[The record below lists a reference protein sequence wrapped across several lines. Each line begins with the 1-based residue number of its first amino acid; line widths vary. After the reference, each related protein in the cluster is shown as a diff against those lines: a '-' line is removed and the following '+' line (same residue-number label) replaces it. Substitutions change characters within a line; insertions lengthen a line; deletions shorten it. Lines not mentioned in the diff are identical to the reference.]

1 MHVHIVGGGIIGLA
15 SALYLRRAGAEVTV
29 VERGQLDDN
38 CSFGNAGLV
47 APSHFVPLASPGV
60 ISKGLRW
67 MLSSKSPFYIHPRLD
82 FDLIRWLW
90 LFFRSSRSPRVAEA
104 MPLLRD
110 FNMMSKELYAE
121 LASLPGMDFAFE
133 ANGLLMIYNTAKGE
147 AGELA
152 LAETA
157 RRLGLDVEVWDRDR
171 TAAAAGALA
180 ESVRGA
186 VYYADDA
193 HLHPARLMRQL
204 RRYLEGQGV
213 RFLLGE
219 EVRRF
224 ELADGRVRRLHTASG
239 RHIEVEEVVVA
250 AGAWTGRLLHPLGVR
265 LPMQGAKGYSVTL
278 TQPPQRPSL
287 PLILTEAK
295 VAITPM
301 GDELRIG
308 GTLELAGFDDR
319 INRPRVEGVMESIRP
334 YLPQLPLPDLA
345 KEEVWRGFRP
355 CTPDGLPYLGRLA
368 AAPNVTVAAGHAM
381 VGLSLGAATGKLVSE
396 LVTRQQPSLPLDMFR
411 PERFG

>member
-1 MHVHIVGGGIIGLA
+1 MHVHIIGGGIIGLA
-15 SALYLRRAGAEVTV
+15 SALYLRREGAEVTV
-29 VERGQLDDN
+29 VERGRLDDN

-60 ISKGLRW
+60 VSKGLRW
-67 MLSSKSPFYIHPRLD
+67 MLSSRSPFYIHPRLD

-121 LASLPGMDFAFE
+121 LAALPGMDFAFE
-133 ANGLLMIYNTAKGE
+133 ARGLLMVYHTAKGE

-157 RRLGLDVEVWDRDR
+157 RRLGLDVEVWDRDQ
-171 TAAAAGALA
+171 TAAVAGTLGAQ
-180 ESVRGA
+180 VRGA

-193 HLHPARLMRQL
+193 HLYPSRLMPQL
-204 RRYLEGQGV
+204 RRYLETQGV
-213 RFLLGE
+213 HFLLGT

-239 RHIEVEEVVVA
+239 QHIEVEEVVVA
-250 AGAWTGRLLHPLGVR
+250 AGAWTGKLLRQLGLR

-278 TQPPQRPSL
+278 ERPPQRPAL

-301 GDELRIG
+301 GDDLRIG
-308 GTLELAGFDDR
+308 GTLELAGFDGR
-319 INRPRVEGVMESIRP
+319 INRPRVEGVMDSIRP
-334 YLPQLPLPDLA
+334 YLPELPLPDLKRDA
-345 KEEVWRGFRP
+345 VWRGFRP

-368 AAPNVTVAAGHAM
+368 RVPNLTVAAGHAM

>member
-15 SALYLRRAGAEVTV
+15 SALYLRREGLEVTV
-29 VERGQLDDN
+29 IERGQLDDN

-82 FDLIRWLW
+82 FELIRWLW
-90 LFFRSSRSPRVAEA
+90 LFFRSSRSPRVEEA

-121 LASLPGMDFAFE
+121 LAALPGMDFGFE
-133 ANGLLMIYNTAKGE
+133 AHGLLMLYNTPKGE

-157 RRLGLDVEVWDRDR
+157 RRLGLEVEVWDRDR
-171 TAAAAGALA
+171 TAAAAGPLGEA
-180 ESVRGA
+180 VRGA

-193 HLHPARLMRQL
+193 HLYPSRLMPQL
-204 RRYLEGQGV
+204 RRHLEQQGV
-213 RFLLGE
+213 HFLLGR
-219 EVRRF
+219 EVRGF
-224 ELADGRVRRLHTASG
+224 ERSGDRVRRLTTAAG
-239 RHIEVEEVVVA
+239 ETIEVEEVVVA
-250 AGAWTGRLLHPLGVR
+250 AGAWTGRLLRPLGVR

-278 TQPPQRPSL
+278 TRPPQRPSL

-301 GDELRIG
+301 GDDLRIG

-319 INRPRVEGVMESIRP
+319 INGPRVEGVMESIRP
-334 YLPQLPLPDLA
+334 YLPELPLPELGKD
-345 KEEVWRGFRP
+345 EVWRGFRP
-355 CTPDGLPYLGRLA
+355 CTPDGLPYLGRLEA
-368 AAPNVTVAAGHAM
+368 ASNVTVAAGHAM

-396 LVTRQQPSLPLDMFR
+396 IVTGQRPSLPLDMFR